1 MDAAGPARG
10 ALRGRG
16 WDAAIEGGA
25 NGGTQRLWAG
35 PGAARR
41 EALRSGGAVRKKPT
55 QSEI

>member
-35 PGAARR
+35 PGAF
-41 EALRSGGAVRKKPT
+41 RSGGAVRKKPT